1 MATKVIWGEKQ
12 VCCKTFYKSFFYV
25 TNKVCSN
32 KSLPCCHR
40 IVFQAH
46 SMSFTRKHQLFIF
59 LLCSKPV
66 FSTLVKIIYTFF
78 KLPNYLAPIPF
89 NNFLTLLKSISLT
102 CNYIQLIL
110 LTCFCLH
117 FHLHPPSTLMQWL
130 RWLPYHTSFCYRRS
144 SFDQFSKRNGSY
156 IIKRFLLLGIHEF
169 HLNMHS

>member
-1 MATKVIWGEKQ
+1 MATIVIWGEKQ

-78 KLPNYLAPIPF
+78 KLPYYLAPIPF

-110 LTCFCLH
+110 LTCGFDGSLIT
-117 FHLHPPSTLMQWL
+117 HLSAIGDPVLTNSAREMALTSSSD
-130 RWLPYHTSFCYRRS
+130 SFC
-144 SFDQFSKRNGSY
+144 
-156 IIKRFLLLGIHEF
+156 
-169 HLNMHS
+169 